1 MTKTRQEK
9 KKNDLNLF
17 LLSSFQKQ
25 ELKPSNTGQKT

>member
-1 MTKTRQEK
+1 MTKTRQE